1 MPNTILHN
9 NFPNQINTIN
19 YSAENEK
26 KKKKSFFSVF
36 PSIRKC
42 REREREREM
51 GLTHKP
57 WPPNRKTRNFFG
69 EVPKAFGHGA
79 ISSRLFL
86 GFIQPGQNVAVVT
99 LLVVVYSKTL
109 PRREGGGFGGKGK
122 ADEVASELGPQGLE
136 FGGWKRG
143 FEGEG
148 RWDCGGGHGY

>member
-1 MPNTILHN
+1 M
-9 NFPNQINTIN
+9 Q
-19 YSAENEK
+19 K
-26 KKKKSFFSVF
+26 
-36 PSIRKC
+36 
-42 REREREREM
+42 EREREM
-51 GLTHKP
+51 GLTNKP
-57 WPPNRKTRNFFG
+57 WPPNRRTWNFFG

>member
-79 ISSRLFL
+79 ISTRLFL
-86 GFIQPGQNVAVVT
+86 HFIQPSQNIAVVT
-99 LLVVVYSKTL
+99 LLVVVVYSETL
-109 PRREGGGFGGKGK
+109 PRREGGGRKGK
-122 ADEVASELGPQGLE
+122 ANTVASELGTQGLE
-136 FGGWKRG
+136 FGGRERE
-143 FEGEG
+143 FEGG
-148 RWDCGGGHGY
+148 